1 MTGLRQRSCR
11 TCSPRCS
18 KLFGYVLNFL
28 RNRSDLDLPLH
39 DERQMALLLREANY
53 FGLAKMVELIN
64 AAVEANKAHVRAA
77 CV

>member
-1 MTGLRQRSCR
+1 M
-11 TCSPRCS
+11 
-18 KLFGYVLNFL
+18 LNFL

-64 AAVEANKAHVRAA
+64 ATIEANKAHVRTA
-77 CV
+77 CVFLVAALVLARMLT